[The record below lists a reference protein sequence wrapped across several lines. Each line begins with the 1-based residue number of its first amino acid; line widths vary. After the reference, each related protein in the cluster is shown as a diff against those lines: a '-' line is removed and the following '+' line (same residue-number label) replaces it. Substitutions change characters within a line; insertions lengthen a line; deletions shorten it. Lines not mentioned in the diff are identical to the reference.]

1 MGKNSGNGNGV
12 CRYVRAV
19 SVAVTI
25 IQAESKVLRL
35 LGFFLFNFLREVVV
49 LETLTYLLAIL
60 LTSVNLLQ
68 AVWASA

>member
-1 MGKNSGNGNGV
+1 MGENSGNGNGV

-60 LTSVNLLQ
+60 LISVNLLQ
-68 AVWASA
+68 AA